1 MATAIP
7 RESILTSLDA
17 LARASNTSN
26 FQDAMELVWFSFDPR
41 KGGEMFDQM
50 SLLITAVRNNLDGN
64 IRPPLDLAAMYR
76 DIYRTTRGM
85 I

>member
-7 RESILTSLDA
+7 RENILTSLDT

-41 KGGEMFDQM
+41 RDSEMFSQM
-50 SLLITAVRNNLDGN
+50 SLLTTAIRGNLDGN
-64 IRPPLDLAAMYR
+64 INPPIDLPTLYR
-76 DIYRTTRGM
+76 ERYCAVR
-85 I
+85 